1 MSENEQKNISP
12 EEAAYLNWRDTLRA
26 NPEYQKIYEEE
37 AAKSALWLQLVQA
50 RLAAGLTQ
58 KQVAERLGVSQAQV
72 ARIEKEDYDSYTL
85 TTLRK
90 YVAAL
95 GEGYSLEV
103 TIHTPQEDRSEQAE
117 ATVPHPTP

>member
-1 MSENEQKNISP
+1 MTDKVREDVIKAG
-12 EEAAYLNWRDTLRA
+12 EESYQRWQEVLMQ
-26 NPEYQKIYEEE
+26 NPEFQAVYEEE
-37 AAKSALWLQLVQA
+37 AAKSALWLQLVEA

-58 KQVAERLGVSQAQV
+58 KQMAERIGISQAQV

-95 GEGYSLEV
+95 GEGFSLEV
-103 TIHTPQEDRSEQAE
+103 KIHTPEKQEQEDAPIP
-117 ATVPHPTP
+117 VTP